1 MRYQLIKPVVE
12 SYSAIE
18 QILYNRGIPPKDFFH
33 YMNTSDNDVNSPLAF
48 GEDVLKD
55 AGRTLIETIS
65 NNKKVLIIVDSDC
78 DGFTS
83 SAVLINYLYDIFPAW
98 TKNCLSWFLHK
109 GKEHGLADVVKEID
123 VTEYSLIICPDAASN
138 DYEEHLQLSQK
149 NIPVIVL
156 DHHEAEKISD
166 HAIVINNQL
175 CDYPNKELS
184 GVGVV
189 WQFCKYLDSK
199 CGKNYADNYLDL
211 VALGLTADMM
221 SLQSFETKHL
231 INKGFEDK
239 NIKNP
244 FIYEMAQKNKFS
256 LGEHITPMGAAFYIA
271 PFVNS
276 MVRSGTQDE
285 KELLFKSM
293 LKMCAF
299 ERILS
304 NKKGHKLG
312 EEERLVDQAI
322 RTATNVKNRQTKAQD
337 NGLEFLE
344 KMINERKLLN
354 HKVLLFLLNPGQV
367 DKNIAGLIANKF
379 MAKYQRPCCI
389 LTKVVDGETV
399 IYQGS
404 ARGCDKTG
412 VINFKDICEATGVTT
427 FATGHQ
433 GAFGLGIKEEDIETF
448 IQKTDEA
455 LKDISDEPIYFV
467 DYIYDNINVTYENIL
482 EIGQLDN
489 LWGKNMDESLVAI
502 KNLQITKDMVTIY
515 EKSTNTLKITLPN
528 KITLM
533 KFKISEEEY
542 DTFID
547 IKGYITINVVG
558 TCMINEWCGNT
569 TPQIKIEDWEQTSSG
584 KYIF

>member
-1 MRYQLIKPVVE
+1 MKYKLIKPIVE
-12 SYSAIE
+12 KFSAIE
-18 QILYNRGIPPKDFFH
+18 QILYNRDIPQNEFYH
-33 YMNTSDNDVNSPLAF
+33 YMNTTDDDINSPLSF
-48 GEDVLKD
+48 GEEVLKR
-55 AGRTLIETIS
+55 AGKTLIETIS
-65 NNKKVLIIVDSDC
+65 ENKKVLIIVDSDC

-98 TKNCLSWFLHK
+98 TKNYLNWFLHK
-109 GKEHGLADVVKEID
+109 GKEHGLVDVVKEID
-123 VTEYSLIICPDAASN
+123 NIEDYSLIICPDSASN
-138 DYEEHLQLSQK
+138 DYNEHLQLSLK

-156 DHHEAEKISD
+156 DHHEAEYISEN
-166 HAIVINNQL
+166 AIIINNQL

-231 INKGFEDK
+231 INKGFQDE

-276 MVRSGTQDE
+276 MVRSGTQEE

-344 KMINERKLLN
+344 KMISERNLLN
-354 HKVLLFLLNPGQV
+354 HKVLLFLLEPGQV

-389 LTKVVDGETV
+389 LTKTIEEGKI

-412 VINFKDICEATGVTT
+412 VINFKDICEN
-427 FATGHQ
+427 
-433 GAFGLGIKEEDIETF
+433 
-448 IQKTDEA
+448 TDC
-455 LKDISDEPIYFV
+455 IIY
-467 DYIYDNINVTYENIL
+467 
-482 EIGQLDN
+482 
-489 LWGKNMDESLVAI
+489 A
-502 KNLQITKDMVTIY
+502 
-515 EKSTNTLKITLPN
+515 
-528 KITLM
+528 
-533 KFKISEEEY
+533 
-542 DTFID
+542 
-547 IKGYITINVVG
+547 VG
-558 TCMINEWCGNT
+558 
-569 TPQIKIEDWEQTSSG
+569 
-584 KYIF
+584 